1 MTVRPILFN
10 TEMVRATLN
19 GLKTE
24 TRRVIKNKALKNIEI
39 AEQLGEIFGIE
50 DSKSKISSYFQ
61 TYC

>member
-24 TRRVIKNKALKNIEI
+24 TRRVIKNKALKI
-39 AEQLGEIFGIE
+39 L
-50 DSKSKISSYFQ
+50 K
-61 TYC
+61 